1 MSFRTHGNILEHV
14 TINTDVFP
22 NTSAAATSL
31 CRYSMTDYDKA
42 VFSVGVFSTA
52 RSSVGPVGVATFIVK
67 ESSDST
73 GALSAIATIS
83 GTSMPGQSAAS
94 LVQNAKI
101 VDFVMVA
108 TGTTEGDVIIVNG
121 VTFTYTT
128 STANLAASAASGRY
142 FGHDGALGSA
152 GLATLTLQTLATILT
167 NATYGVGPGVIDA
180 NFSFPT
186 TSILEIMVT
195 DTASTYLTVQ
205 TTAVPLLA
213 PWFVYGEA
221 HIEVHADDM
230 TTGEKYLSL
239 AISTQDQNVAKTISV
254 VRTGRRAG
262 GVADHHHGRFIKST

>member
-1 MSFRTHGNILEHV
+1 MSFQTHGNILEHV
-14 TINTDVFP
+14 TINTDVMP
-22 NTSAAATSL
+22 HTSAAATSMF
-31 CRYSMTDYDKA
+31 RYNMTDYDKI
-42 VFSVGVFSTA
+42 VFSIGIHSTA
-52 RSSVGPVGVATFIVK
+52 RSSATAVVGQATVWVK

-73 GALSAIATIS
+73 GALTALATLS
-83 GTSMPGQSAAS
+83 TDYMPGQAAAS
-94 LVQNAKI
+94 VVKNAKV
-101 VDFVMVA
+101 VDIVMVA
-108 TGTTEGDVIIVNG
+108 TGTTEGDILTFNG
-121 VTFTYTT
+121 VDFTYTT

-142 FGHDGALGSA
+142 FGHDGAAGSA
-152 GLATLTLQTLATILT
+152 GVATLTLQSLATILT
-167 NATYGVGPGVIDA
+167 NATYGIGCIDA

-262 GVADHHHGRFIKST
+262 GVADHHHGRYIKST